1 MNTLLDTNILT
12 RSAQPGH
19 PMHQRAVDAVDFL
32 RRRGETLHVVPQNF
46 YEFWVVATRPVA
58 QNGMGLSPARA
69 RAETD
74 QLKKLFVILDDVPAL
89 FPEWEHLVSHYAVS
103 GKNAHDARLVAAM
116 HIHRLGQLLTFNCAD
131 FHRFPG
137 ITVLSPD
144 QVLQASP

>member
-1 MNTLLDTNILT
+1 
-12 RSAQPGH
+12 
-19 PMHQRAVDAVDFL
+19 
-32 RRRGETLHVVPQNF
+32 
-46 YEFWVVATRPVA
+46 
-58 QNGMGLSPARA
+58 
-69 RAETD
+69 
-74 QLKKLFVILDDVPAL
+74 
-89 FPEWEHLVSHYAVS
+89 VSHYAVS